1 MKKSALIETLFDII
15 YSVVAGIVVACGL
28 YFFANSNDFAPGGI
42 SGIAS
47 FIAQKFWEIRY
58 KMYICIAMSTY
69 NNLWY
74 EKIIYIVFT
83 TIVNYGL

>member
-1 MKKSALIETLFDII
+1 
-15 YSVVAGIVVACGL
+15 
-28 YFFANSNDFAPGGI
+28 
-42 SGIAS
+42 
-47 FIAQKFWEIRY
+47 
-58 KMYICIAMSTY
+58 MYICISMSTY

>member
-1 MKKSALIETLFDII
+1 
-15 YSVVAGIVVACGL
+15 
-28 YFFANSNDFAPGGI
+28 
-42 SGIAS
+42 
-47 FIAQKFWEIRY
+47 
-58 KMYICIAMSTY
+58 MYICIAMSTY